1 MIKENT
7 LNEKKRHFKSYIKIL
22 NIFYSKSFISVF
34 SIKKKLKNDED
45 WKKVLTPEQFN
56 ILRRE
61 GTEKPFSSILNNEY
75 RDGDYVCV
83 ACNTKLFH
91 SSKKY
96 DSGTGWPS
104 FFDYYKGSIETKIDY
119 RLIYPRVEYR
129 CAVCEGHHGHVFND
143 GPKPTFKRYCNNG
156 KVLKF
161 IPSV

>member
-1 MIKENT
+1 MKRRDILKIILKSSIFFT
-7 LNEKKRHFKSYIKIL
+7 LSNSL
-22 NIFYSKSFISVF
+22 AF
-34 SIKKKLKNDED
+34 SQKKKKLKNDED

-61 GTEKPFSSILNNEY
+61 GTERPFSSILNNEY

-104 FFDYYKGSIETKIDY
+104 FFDHYKGSIETKIDY
-119 RLIYPRVEYR
+119 KLIYPRVEYR
-129 CAVCEGHHGHVFND
+129 CTVCEGHHGHVFND
-143 GPKPTFKRYCNNG
+143 GPQPTFKRYCNNG

>member
-1 MIKENT
+1 ME
-7 LNEKKRHFKSYIKIL
+7 
-22 NIFYSKSFISVF
+22 KSFNPRAIQYF
-34 SIKKKLKNDED
+34 EK
-45 WKKVLTPEQFN
+45 
-56 ILRRE
+56 R
-61 GTEKPFSSILNNEY
+61 GTERPFSSILNNEY

-119 RLIYPRVEYR
+119 KLIYPRVEYR

-143 GPKPTFKRYCNNG
+143 GPRPTFKRYCNNG

-161 IPSV
+161 IPLI

>member
-1 MIKENT
+1 MKRRDILKVILKSSIFFT
-7 LNEKKRHFKSYIKIL
+7 LSNSL
-22 NIFYSKSFISVF
+22 AF
-34 SIKKKLKNDED
+34 SQLKKKLKNDED
-45 WKKVLTPEQFN
+45 WKKVLTPEQFY
-56 ILRRE
+56 ILRKE
-61 GTEKPFSSILNNEY
+61 GTERPFSSILNNEY

-83 ACNTKLFH
+83 ACNTKLFD

-119 RLIYPRVEYR
+119 KLIYPRVEYR

-161 IPSV
+161 IPSI

>member
-1 MIKENT
+1 MKRRDILKVILKSSIFFT
-7 LNEKKRHFKSYIKIL
+7 LSNSL
-22 NIFYSKSFISVF
+22 AF
-34 SIKKKLKNDED
+34 SQLKKKLKSDKD
-45 WKKVLTPEQFN
+45 WKNVLTPEQFN

-61 GTEKPFSSILNNEY
+61 GTERPFSSTLNDEY

-104 FFDYYKGSIETKIDY
+104 FFDYYKGSIVTKIDY
-119 RLIYPRVEYR
+119 KLIYPRVEYR
-129 CAVCEGHHGHVFND
+129 CFVCEGHHGHVFDD

-161 IPSV
+161 IPLV

>member
-1 MIKENT
+1 MKRRDILKVILKSSIFIT
-7 LNEKKRHFKSYIKIL
+7 LSNSLAFSQLKKNL
-22 NIFYSKSFISVF
+22 
-34 SIKKKLKNDED
+34 KKDED
-45 WKKVLTPEQFN
+45 WKKVLTPEQFY

-61 GTEKPFSSILNNEY
+61 GTERPFSSILNNEY
-75 RDGDYVCV
+75 RNGDYVCI

-119 RLIYPRVEYR
+119 KLLYPRVEYR

-143 GPKPTFKRYCNNG
+143 GPEPTGKRYCNNG
-156 KVLKF
+156 ACLIFKPKKK
-161 IPSV
+161 

>member
-1 MIKENT
+1 MKRRDILKVILKSSIFFT
-7 LNEKKRHFKSYIKIL
+7 LIHSLAFSQLKK
-22 NIFYSKSFISVF
+22 N
-34 SIKKKLKNDED
+34 LKNDED
-45 WKKVLTPEQFN
+45 WKKVLTPEQFY
-56 ILRRE
+56 ILRKE
-61 GTEKPFSSILNNEY
+61 GTERPFSSILNNEY

-83 ACNTKLFH
+83 ACNTKLFD

-161 IPSV
+161 IPSI

>member
-1 MIKENT
+1 M
-7 LNEKKRHFKSYIKIL
+7 KRRDILKVIFKSS
-22 NIFYSKSFISVF
+22 IFFTFSNSFAYSQL
-34 SIKKKLKNDED
+34 KKNLKNDEY

-61 GTEKPFSSILNNEY
+61 STERPFSSILNNEY

-119 RLIYPRVEYR
+119 KLIYPRVEYR

-161 IPSV
+161 IPSI

>member
-1 MIKENT
+1 MKRRDILKVILKSSIFFT
-7 LNEKKRHFKSYIKIL
+7 LSHSLAFSKLKK
-22 NIFYSKSFISVF
+22 N
-34 SIKKKLKNDED
+34 LKNDED

-96 DSGTGWPS
+96 DSGT
-104 FFDYYKGSIETKIDY
+104 D
-119 RLIYPRVEYR
+119 
-129 CAVCEGHHGHVFND
+129 GHHFLIIIKG
-143 GPKPTFKRYCNNG
+143 
-156 KVLKF
+156 VLKQKLT
-161 IPSV
+161 IGLSIQE

>member
-1 MIKENT
+1 MKRRDILKIILKSSIFFSLSNT
-7 LNEKKRHFKSYIKIL
+7 FAFSQLKKI
-22 NIFYSKSFISVF
+22 
-34 SIKKKLKNDED
+34 LKNDED

-61 GTEKPFSSILNNEY
+61 GTERPFSSILNNEY

-83 ACNTKLFH
+83 ACGTKLFH

-119 RLIYPRVEYR
+119 KLIYPRVEYR
-129 CAVCEGHHGHVFND
+129 CAVCEGHHGHVF
-143 GPKPTFKRYCNNG
+143 
-156 KVLKF
+156 
-161 IPSV
+161 